1 MSKTTRLLAIAC
13 TILFC
18 ISCAI
23 IHEQNIYT
31 DRDEVEK
38 ICGKKGV
45 KAKPCGGDC
54 RDKEKGDRKCKQGKM
69 DPCAKSGGDFL
80 DFDLKELEKQ
90 AREAYDAKKYEEA
103 AVLYLKLLRRNV
115 TDGGNIYNL
124 ACCYGLLGKSELA
137 AKSLER
143 AYNAGFTDVGWMKND
158 PDFEKVK
165 ENEQFKAMIAS
176 LEEKAK
182 HKEEGK
188 GEAIYISASAE
199 FKCRLM
205 FPEGYDPK
213 RTYPLLVG
221 LHGYGSDPESFVGLW
236 NRFDNPQFIYAVPQ
250 APYPY
255 MRGNE
260 QGYSWEAPVPWDN
273 LISERSWRESEEY
286 TVKLVRRLREKYK
299 IGDVYLLGFSQG
311 SGLAYTAGIKNH
323 ELFAGVI
330 AFGGWLSTEW
340 LVEKSGFDLKEAK
353 TLRIFIAHGS
363 KDNVVKPE
371 EGLKAKSILEKHG
384 YNVTFYEF
392 DGAHRVPKE
401 ALLEAQKWMA
411 E

>member
-1 MSKTTRLLAIAC
+1 MSKATRLLAIAC
-13 TILFC
+13 VILFC

-31 DRDEVEK
+31 DRDEGEK
-38 ICGKKGV
+38 ICEKKGG
-45 KAKPCGGDC
+45 KTKPCGGD
-54 RDKEKGDRKCKQGKM
+54 KEKPARKGKM
-69 DPCAKSGGDFL
+69 GPYAKSVGNFL
-80 DFDLKELEKQ
+80 DLDLKELEKQ
-90 AREAYDAKKYEEA
+90 AREAYDAQKYEKA
-103 AVLYLKLLRRNV
+103 ARLYLRYLRRNI
-115 TDGGNIYNL
+115 TDGGAIYNL
-124 ACCYGLLGKSELA
+124 ACCYGLLGKPDLA

-143 AYNAGFTDVGWMKND
+143 AYKVGFTDVGWMKND

-165 ENEQFKAMIAS
+165 ENKRFKATIAG

-182 HKEEGK
+182 HKEEGR
-188 GEAIYISASAE
+188 GDTIHISASAE
-199 FKCRLM
+199 FRCRLK
-205 FPEGYDPK
+205 FPEGYDK
-213 RTYPLLVG
+213 SKSYPLLVG
-221 LHGYGSDPESFVGLW
+221 LHGYGSDPDSFVGLW
-236 NRFDNPQFIYAVPQ
+236 ERFDNPQFIYAVPQ

-255 MRGNE
+255 LRGNE

-273 LISERSWRESEEY
+273 LISERSWGESEAYVANLVKHLKNEY
-286 TVKLVRRLREKYK
+286 KV
-299 IGDVYLLGFSQG
+299 GDTYLLGFSQG
-311 SGLAYTAGIKNH
+311 CGLAYSAGLKNH

-371 EGLKAKSILEKHG
+371 ESLKAKSILEKHG

-392 DGAHRVPKE
+392 DGAHQVPKE
-401 ALLEAQKWMA
+401 ALLKAQKWMA